1 MTGFT
6 ANLSNLSNL
15 SNLPPGVTD
24 RDIDRR
30 FGERVHHERCPQH
43 DSWRPDREDLMGVAY
58 EMLNVYDEEMATWS
72 LTSPARIRKAI
83 EELRGVLE
91 AECQCDQLAQA
102 YAEDAAEHAQE
113 EDEGR

>member
-6 ANLSNLSNL
+6 TNL
-15 SNLPPGVTD
+15 SNLPPGVSPA
-24 RDIDRR
+24 DIDRH
-30 FGERVHHERCPQH
+30 FGERIHHEQCPQH
-43 DSWRPDREDLMGVAY
+43 EAWRPDLEDLMGVAY
-58 EMLNVYDEEMATWS
+58 EMLNVYDEELATWS

-91 AECQCDQLAQA
+91 PECECDQLASA
-102 YAEDAAEHAQE
+102 YAEDAAEHAAQ

>member
-6 ANLSNLSNL
+6 ANLSNL
-15 SNLPPGVTD
+15 PPGVSPA
-24 RDIDRR
+24 DIERQ
-30 FGERVHHERCPQH
+30 FGERDHHKQCPQH
-43 DSWRPDREDLMGVAY
+43 DGWKPDLDDLMGVAY
-58 EMLNVYDEEMATWS
+58 EVLNVYDEEMATWS

-91 AECQCDQLAQA
+91 PECQCDQLAQA
-102 YAEDAAEHAQE
+102 YAEDAAEHQRD

>member
-6 ANLSNLSNL
+6 ANLSNL
-15 SNLPPGVTD
+15 PPGVNAAGIE
-24 RDIDRR
+24 RH
-30 FGERVHHERCPQH
+30 FGEREHHEQCPQH
-43 DSWRPDREDLMGVAY
+43 ESWQPDREDLMGVAY

-83 EELRGVLE
+83 EELRGVME
-91 AECQCDQLAQA
+91 ADCQCDQLASAQ
-102 YAEDAAEHAQE
+102 AEDAAEHQQE